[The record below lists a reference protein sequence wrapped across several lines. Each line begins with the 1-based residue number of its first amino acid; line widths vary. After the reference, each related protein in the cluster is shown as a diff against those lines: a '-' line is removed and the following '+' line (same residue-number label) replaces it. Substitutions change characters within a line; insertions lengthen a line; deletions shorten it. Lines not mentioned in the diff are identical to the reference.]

1 MLFEKELT
9 KNTFVEFDG
18 EKYKIWQGGFEEKE
32 VETPA
37 IIILIPTIAWELKN
51 WIEDVETVRGL
62 TGLEQELGPELW
74 RRYQKNPVLLL
85 NQLSALRKREEGK

>member
-1 MLFEKELT
+1 MMFEKELT
-9 KNTFVEFDG
+9 RKTFIGFDG
-18 EKYKIWQGGFEEKE
+18 EKYHLWQGDFEEKG

-37 IIILIPTIAWELKN
+37 IIILTPGLAWELKN

-74 RRYQKNPVLLL
+74 SRYQKNPALLL
-85 NQLSALRKREEGK
+85 NQLSDLRKKE